1 MEFQAFQRDPSGA
14 LALLLLDLL
23 LTALFYGAGPVLF
36 VVIRKSP
43 VTLRFFRNVCVLYT
57 IFVYLLFSAL
67 YLLSGTDGVPN
78 MAAAFIWGVLFYRV
92 CRKKLRQK
100 APERADDAA
109 AKEPERADDAAA
121 KEPEQ
126 PALEAPGEP
135 AGAAVEAPRQIAE
148 DDRSRFRMPGRQL
161 EDGKPGRRAKA
172 GIALLAAAL
181 VCSLCINGYQAA
193 SMQKQ
198 NSALEQLES
207 DISVYQGKIS
217 QLEAS
222 YQDAKERADAAQEEG
237 FFLCSRIGMIVEG
250 SPYYHSYL
258 CEVFQNA
265 DEFWAHN
272 VEYCRALGYSECPEC
287 GWILD

>member
-67 YLLSGTDGVPN
+67 YLLSGTGGVPN
-78 MAAAFIWGVLFYRV
+78 MAAATIWGVLFYRV
-92 CRKKLRQK
+92 CRKKLR
-100 APERADDAA
+100 R
-109 AKEPERADDAAA
+109 KEPERADDAAA
-121 KEPEQ
+121 NAPEQ
-126 PALEAPGEP
+126 PALETPGEP
-135 AGAAVEAPRQIAE
+135 AGAAVEEPRQIAE
-148 DDRSRFRMPGRQL
+148 DDRSQFRMPGRQL
-161 EDGKPGRRAKA
+161 EDGKPGRRVKA
-172 GIALLAAAL
+172 GISLLAAAL
-181 VCSLCINGYQAA
+181 VCSVCINGYQAV

-207 DISVYQGKIS
+207 DISVYKGKIS

-222 YQDAKERADAAQEEG
+222 YQDAKERADAVQEEG

-250 SPYYHSYL
+250 SPYYHSYI

>member
-67 YLLSGTDGVPN
+67 YLLSGTGGVPN
-78 MAAAFIWGVLFYRV
+78 MAAATIWGVLFYRV
-92 CRKKLRQK
+92 CRKKLR
-100 APERADDAA
+100 R
-109 AKEPERADDAAA
+109 KEPERADDAAA
-121 KEPEQ
+121 KAPEQ
-126 PALEAPGEP
+126 PALETPGEP
-135 AGAAVEAPRQIAE
+135 AGAAVEEPRQIAE
-148 DDRSRFRMPGRQL
+148 DDRSQFRMPGRQL
-161 EDGKPGRRAKA
+161 EDGKPGRRVKA
-172 GIALLAAAL
+172 GIPLLAAAL
-181 VCSLCINGYQAA
+181 VCSVCINGYQAV

-207 DISVYQGKIS
+207 DISVYKGKIS

-222 YQDAKERADAAQEEG
+222 YQDAKERADAVQEEG

-250 SPYYHSYL
+250 SPYYHSYI

>member
-1 MEFQAFQRDPSGA
+1 MEFQVFQRDPSGA

-43 VTLRFFRNVCVLYT
+43 VTLRLFRNVCVLYT

-67 YLLSGTDGVPN
+67 YLLSGTGGVPN
-78 MAAAFIWGVLFYRV
+78 MAAATIWGVLFYRV
-92 CRKKLRQK
+92 CRKKLR
-100 APERADDAA
+100 R
-109 AKEPERADDAAA
+109 KEPERADDAAA
-121 KEPEQ
+121 KAPEQ
-126 PALEAPGEP
+126 PALETPGEP
-135 AGAAVEAPRQIAE
+135 AGAAVEEPRQIAE
-148 DDRSRFRMPGRQL
+148 DDRSQFRMPGRQL
-161 EDGKPGRRAKA
+161 EDGKPGRRVKA

-181 VCSLCINGYQAA
+181 VCSLCINGYQAV

-207 DISVYQGKIS
+207 DISVYKGKIS

-222 YQDAKERADAAQEEG
+222 YQDAKERADAVQEEG

-250 SPYYHSYL
+250 SPYYHSYI